1 MLMKGRVAGG
11 RFWRILLLSL
21 MLVLPLA
28 GCWNSSDD
36 GRPDVQAP
44 TAEQKLKVLSTHDVA
59 RIDEF
64 YWLRD
69 DERKD
74 PAVLA
79 LISAENQYTQSV
91 MAHTTPLQ
99 NQLFTEIT
107 ARFTEKD
114 KTVPIFQGD
123 YAYHREFQAGGEQP
137 IYVRHK
143 LAGAVLDEKTA
154 DEVMLDVNSLARG
167 HEYYEVSNWSVSSG
181 QNLLAFTE
189 DTVGRRQYRLRFKD
203 IDSGLFLADE
213 IPGVASS
220 IAWAQDNKTVFY
232 VRLDPQTLL
241 PYQVYRH
248 VLGTDAATDQLVY
261 EETDRSF
268 YTAVSTT
275 RSNAFIVINLSSTDS
290 TEIRLIDSLQP
301 DSAPLMFMARQANH
315 QYRIRHVSG
324 TFYILTN
331 WQAINFRLMKV
342 DEAQLNNQAAWQ
354 EVIGHRVNTL
364 LQDTEVFNDYLVVSE
379 RREGLPVLRVI
390 RRDNEAAP
398 GRIIGFPD
406 PTYTARLH
414 SNPEVDSVKLRYV
427 YSSLTTPESVY
438 EYDMDLGTSVLLKR
452 DRVEGDFTP
461 QRYTSERI
469 MIEARDQTQVPV
481 SLVYRTDLFKP
492 HENPLYLN
500 AYGAYGFASDAEF
513 QSIRLSLLDRGF
525 VFAIVHVRG
534 GDELGRNWYENGRL
548 MNKRNTFWDFM
559 DATDQLVDKGYG
571 DQDQVFAMGGSAG
584 GLLMGVLANE
594 APEKYLG
601 IIAHVPFVDL
611 VTTMLDESIPLT
623 TGEFS
628 EWGDP
633 RELSYF
639 NYMLSYSP
647 YDQVK
652 AQDYPNMFVTAGLH
666 DSQVQYFEPLKW
678 VSRLRKMKTDDNLV
692 LLDVN
697 MDSGHGGASGR
708 YARYQTDALEY
719 AFVLDLLAQQ

>member
-1 MLMKGRVAGG
+1 MNGQLAGG
-11 RFWRILLLSL
+11 RFWRMLLLSL
-21 MLVLPLA
+21 IFVLPLA
-28 GCWNSSDD
+28 GCWTGNDD
-36 GRPDVQAP
+36 GMADVQAP
-44 TAEQKLKVLSTHDVA
+44 IAEQKPKVMSIHDVE
-59 RIDEF
+59 RTDEF

-69 DERKD
+69 DARKN

-79 LISAENQYTQSV
+79 LIAAENQHTQSV
-91 MAHTTPLQ
+91 MAHTDKLQ

-107 ARFTEKD
+107 ARFTDRD

-123 YAYHREFQAGGEQP
+123 YAYHREFREGGEQP
-137 IYVRHK
+137 IYLRHK
-143 LAGAVLDEKTA
+143 LAGATLDEDTT

-167 HEYYEVSNWSVSSG
+167 HGFYEVSNWSVSSD

-189 DTVGRRQYRLRFKD
+189 DTVGRRQYKLRFKD

-213 IPGVASS
+213 ISGVASS

-241 PYQVYRH
+241 PFQVYRH
-248 VLGTDAATDQLVY
+248 VLGTAVASDQLVY
-261 EETDRSF
+261 EESDRSF

-275 RSNAFIVINLSSTDS
+275 RSNAFVVINLSSTDS
-290 TEIRLIDSLQP
+290 TEIRLIDSRQP
-301 DSAPLMFMARQANH
+301 ASPPVMFMARQADH
-315 QYRIRHVSG
+315 EYRIRHVSG

-331 WQAINFRLMKV
+331 WQAPNFRLMKV
-342 DEAQLNNQAAWQ
+342 DEAQLNNQQAWR
-354 EVIGHRVNTL
+354 EVIGHRPDTL
-364 LQDTEVFNDYLVVSE
+364 LQDTEVFNDYLVVNE
-379 RREGLPVLRVI
+379 RRAGLPVLRVI
-390 RRDNEAAP
+390 RRDDETAN
-398 GRIIGFPD
+398 GQLIGFPD

-438 EYDMDLGTSVLLKR
+438 EYDMATATNVLLKR
-452 DRVEGDFTP
+452 DRVEGDFAP
-461 QRYTSERI
+461 ERYTSERI
-469 MIEARDQTQVPV
+469 VIEARDNTQVPV

-500 AYGAYGFASDAEF
+500 AYGAYGFASDPEF

-534 GDELGRNWYENGRL
+534 GDELGRNWYESGRL
-548 MNKRNTFWDFM
+548 LNKRNTFWDFM

-571 DQDQVFAMGGSAG
+571 DEDQVFAMGGSAG

-633 RELSYF
+633 RELSFF

-652 AQDYPNMFVTAGLH
+652 AQDYPHMFVTAGLH

-678 VSRLRKMKTDDNLV
+678 VSRLRKLKTDNHRL
-692 LLDVN
+692 LLDMN

-719 AFVLDLLAQQ
+719 AFVLDLVAQQ